1 VIGLLSSPSSAAQS
15 AALTAAG
22 GKDSKVSLASVKAR
36 QKTPGDLAEVDRL
49 IAVGSLL
56 QARQRVDSL
65 LKIYPDDWQVAL
77 TAARLYRKM
86 GLSSYA
92 ILEYE
97 RVRGARPLMSEPLV
111 ALSEIHLENLSTE
124 LAQRL
129 AREAVY
135 LDPKSREARLALVSA
150 LLAGQSVSQAREQA
164 EALAQKFPGDPE
176 VEHVL
181 ANAAQAF
188 GENDKALNLMIL
200 AVQARPA
207 EQTWL
212 LELAALYE
220 ANQDYTKAEAC
231 LKTALARDGQD
242 VRALDA
248 LAHLYEFKLLDYA
261 RARSCYSALRALLPD
276 SASAQAGMDRC
287 LVKQG
292 DLALSFRNF
301 IRRVFGYRPKEN
313 TGLQNQTEEPAGA
326 DSSVFG
332 SHY

>member
-1 VIGLLSSPSSAAQS
+1 
-15 AALTAAG
+15 
-22 GKDSKVSLASVKAR
+22 
-36 QKTPGDLAEVDRL
+36 
-49 IAVGSLL
+49 
-56 QARQRVDSL
+56 
-65 LKIYPDDWQVAL
+65 
-77 TAARLYRKM
+77 
-86 GLSSYA
+86 
-92 ILEYE
+92 
-97 RVRGARPLMSEPLV
+97 
-111 ALSEIHLENLSTE
+111 
-124 LAQRL
+124 
-129 AREAVY
+129 
-135 LDPKSREARLALVSA
+135 
-150 LLAGQSVSQAREQA
+150 
-164 EALAQKFPGDPE
+164 

-212 LELAALYE
+212 LELAELYE

-261 RARSCYSALRALLPD
+261 RARSCYSTLRALLPD

-301 IRRVFGYRPKEN
+301 IRRVFGYRPREN
-313 TGLQNQTEEPAGA
+313 TGLPKQTEEPAGA

-332 SHY
+332 KHY

>member
-1 VIGLLSSPSSAAQS
+1 MIGLLSSPCSAAQS

-22 GKDSKVSLASVKAR
+22 GKGGLANSVKAK
-36 QKTPGDLAEVDRL
+36 QETPGDLAEVDRL

-65 LKIYPDDWQVAL
+65 LKSYPDDWQVAL

-164 EALAQKFPGDPE
+164 EILAQMFPGDPE

-181 ANAAQAF
+181 ATPPR
-188 GENDKALNLMIL
+188 LS
-200 AVQARPA
+200 AR
-207 EQTWL
+207 T
-212 LELAALYE
+212 
-220 ANQDYTKAEAC
+220 
-231 LKTALARDGQD
+231 
-242 VRALDA
+242 
-248 LAHLYEFKLLDYA
+248 
-261 RARSCYSALRALLPD
+261 
-276 SASAQAGMDRC
+276 
-287 LVKQG
+287 
-292 DLALSFRNF
+292 
-301 IRRVFGYRPKEN
+301 IRR
-313 TGLQNQTEEPAGA
+313 
-326 DSSVFG
+326 SI
-332 SHY
+332 